1 MPANRIL
8 LDGGEPIPM
17 DGGPALSSPAPPRS
31 EPVGGLPLPEP
42 TNSPRPAEN
51 IGIVPEIL
59 DVTSPKVPLRPPL
72 VLRPAGRINLITQDG
87 SQYDDDNLRMF
98 QRAGI
103 IIRDKNGISGQS
115 GETYSDEVD
124 EARVERTDEN
134 GNVISEPILDL
145 TNPNI
150 KQLIAIYPTYQD
162 KILNQNRLLFTGKK
176 FYDKLEKDFRDGNV
190 YAINAAFDERF
201 TIKIVMQDIVG
212 VLEKNTLAEQ
222 GRGIEMY
229 RNLAFLGSGEIDY
242 DLLISYIDWFISKPN
257 YLEFVDNN
265 VVPVEYIADY
275 GIKGRPSKD
284 SELEGQ
290 TINPSLNTVP
300 FTPEN
305 INAYQNLNTSG
316 TFDRG
321 LASEARRITP
331 DGTGKNIVDGTYI
344 CLAPGAEARR
354 NAIIKV
360 YEDLE
365 RLRTRIANT
374 NDSERKSE
382 ARKDLR
388 EKDEERA
395 ILVAEHYSICEAF
408 LTNP

>member
-1 MPANRIL
+1 MPAREITFEVDNIII
-8 LDGGEPIPM
+8 PIQSKVSNNTVIEIEENPSTL
-17 DGGPALSSPAPPRS
+17 A
-31 EPVGGLPLPEP
+31 VT
-42 TNSPRPAEN
+42 TN
-51 IGIVPEIL
+51 
-59 DVTSPKVPLRPPL
+59 VPLRPPL
-72 VLRPAGRINLITQDG
+72 VLRPAGRINLITEDG
-87 SQYDDDNLRMF
+87 SQYDDDNLQMF

-103 IIRDKNGISGQS
+103 IIRDKNVEGGTSTQS
-115 GETYSDEVD
+115 ETDD
-124 EARVERTDEN
+124 IGEARLETTDEN

-150 KQLIAIYPTYQD
+150 KQLIVIYPTYQD
-162 KILNQNRLLFTGKK
+162 KTLNQNRLLLTGKS
-176 FYDKLEKDFRDGNV
+176 FYQKLENDFKNNNV

-201 TIKIVMQDIVG
+201 TIKIVLSDMLDVIQR
-212 VLEKNTLAEQ
+212 NTLAEQ
-222 GRGIEMY
+222 GLNIEMY
-229 RNLAFLGSGEIDY
+229 RNLAFLDTGEIDY
-242 DLLISYIDWFISKPN
+242 DLLISYIDWLISKPN

-265 VVPVEYIADY
+265 VVPIEYIADY
-275 GIKGRPSKD
+275 NIKGRPSTD

-290 TINPSLNTVP
+290 TINPSLNTIP

-354 NAIIKV
+354 NVIIKV

-365 RLRTRIANT
+365 RIQTRINNST
-374 NDSERKSE
+374 GERRQE
-382 ARKDLR
+382 ARRDKI

>member
-1 MPANRIL
+1 MPEREQLQSA
-8 LDGGEPIPM
+8 GGGSVPNNSTNTISTPLPNPT
-17 DGGPALSSPAPPRS
+17 PAIQLNS
-31 EPVGGLPLPEP
+31 EPQIAEP
-42 TNSPRPAEN
+42 TVKAPTR
-51 IGIVPEIL
+51 G
-59 DVTSPKVPLRPPL
+59 PLI
-72 VLRPAGRINLITQDG
+72 LRPAGRINLITQDG

-103 IIRDKNGISGQS
+103 IIRDKNGTSGGGGV
-115 GETYSDEVD
+115 GEDGLDPADNID
-124 EARVERTDEN
+124 EARLETTDEN

-145 TNPNI
+145 SNPHI

-162 KILNQNRLLFTGKK
+162 KVLNQNRLLFTGKK

-242 DLLISYIDWFISKPN
+242 DLLISYIDWLISKPN
-257 YLEFVDNN
+257 YLEFADNN
-265 VVPVEYIADY
+265 VVPIEYIADY
-275 GIKGRPSKD
+275 SIKGRPSKD

-354 NAIIKV
+354 NVIIKV